1 MSLIFLSKNLFGI
14 SDKNKNKMLFL
25 DLKKKTKTS
34 GHNTLEKASHFYT
47 YITNQIYQNRIVQ

>member
-25 DLKKKTKTS
+25 DLNKTKTS

>member
-1 MSLIFLSKNLFGI
+1 MSLIFLSKNPFGI
-14 SDKNKNKMLFL
+14 SDKNKMLFL
-25 DLKKKTKTS
+25 DLNKTKTS